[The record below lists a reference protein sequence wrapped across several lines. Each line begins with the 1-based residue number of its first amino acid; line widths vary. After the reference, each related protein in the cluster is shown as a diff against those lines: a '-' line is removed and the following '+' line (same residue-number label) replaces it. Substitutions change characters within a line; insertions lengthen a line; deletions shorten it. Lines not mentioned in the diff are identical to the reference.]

1 MLERNALISL
11 ANGLS
16 LFRLA
21 ISPFLLLFLIP
32 NPAARTAVLALF
44 ILGEI
49 SDFLDGIAARRKNEV
64 SDFGKLIDPMADV
77 IFHLTLFLIFMSL
90 NLVPAWMVI
99 VLVWREVAVSSLRL
113 MASTDRRLVIAAAKP
128 GKVKANIQALVTLLI
143 MVSFL
148 TAPIGLTQAIG
159 FWGSLAAVLASLYSG
174 AFYFFGY
181 RGILASVYRRSRPS
195 ALRQK
200 ADVIL
205 SSESDTESSPRAG
218 GRFFAR
224 RSE

>member
-1 MLERNALISL
+1 MSL

-21 ISPFLLLFLIP
+21 ISPFLLLFLVP
-32 NPAARTAVLALF
+32 NTAARAIVLALF
-44 ILGEI
+44 IFGEI
-49 SDFLDGIAARRKNEV
+49 SDFLDGIVARRKNQV

-77 IFHLTLFLIFMSL
+77 IFHLTLFLIFMAL

-128 GKVKANIQALVTLLI
+128 GKVKANVQALVTLLVI
-143 MVSFL
+143 VSFL
-148 TAPIGLTQAIG
+148 AGPLDLAQAVG
-159 FWGSLAAVLASLYSG
+159 FWGTLAAVVASLYSG

-181 RGILASVYRRSRPS
+181 RGILASVYRRSQPS
-195 ALRQK
+195 ALREQ
-200 ADVIL
+200 AGR
-205 SSESDTESSPRAG
+205 ESRVQEPVS
-218 GRFFAR
+218 
-224 RSE
+224 